1 MVGLLLDCLTTS
13 ALLFLVTVGLLIV
26 FGMMRIINF
35 AHGAFIT
42 VGAYSSVVAGQY
54 GLSPWLT
61 LILGP
66 LAAGAI
72 GAIAEPLVLRRL
84 YGRQLDTIL
93 ATWGLALIITQ
104 LVTLKFGRGTQPVD
118 SIDLGTVTVLGTPYS
133 SYRLAVIPLVLVL
146 SIAILLVLRRTR
158 YGLVGRAVIMDD
170 DLAQTLGVNVKR
182 VRFTSFVLG
191 SAIAGLAGAVLVPM
205 SSVDPNLGLPWL
217 INAFLISLLVGVS
230 TTALAFASLALGSAQ
245 VLVGFSFNSVS
256 ATLAIPVLAVVL
268 LRLRAHGFV
277 RG

>member
-13 ALLFLVTVGLLIV
+13 ALLFLVTVGLLII

-146 SIAILLVLRRTR
+146 SIAILLILRRTR

-245 VLVGFSFNSVS
+245 VLVGLSFNSVS